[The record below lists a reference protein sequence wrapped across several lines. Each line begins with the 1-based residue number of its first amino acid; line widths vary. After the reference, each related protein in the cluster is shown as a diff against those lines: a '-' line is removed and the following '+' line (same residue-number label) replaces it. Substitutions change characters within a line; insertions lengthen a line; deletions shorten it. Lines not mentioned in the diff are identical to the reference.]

1 MRRAPF
7 PVIGFDRHHE
17 LIESMIAN
25 VERVIRGKRET
36 IERAM
41 IAMLCGGHVLL
52 EDVPGVGKTMLARA
66 LAQTV
71 SCTLKRI
78 QFTPDLLPSDIM
90 GVSIYN
96 QKLQDFEF
104 RPGSI
109 MSNFVLAD
117 EINRTSPKT
126 QAALL
131 EAMEEG
137 GVTVDGVTYELP
149 KPFFLI
155 ATQNPVDHEGTFM
168 LPEAQLDRFMMKL
181 NMGYPDADAELE
193 MLELTMRKH
202 PIDSLKPVISKEELL
217 ELQKQVRQVHVD
229 VSIRQYIVTLVRQ
242 SRAHPALLLGASPR
256 AASALMRAA
265 QAKAMIADRTFVV
278 PDDVKAMAPHV
289 LAHRLI
295 LKPEARAAG
304 HDSVRIVDE
313 LLRRVA
319 VPNFRHAAG
328 EDT

>member
-1 MRRAPF
+1 
-7 PVIGFDRHHE
+7 
-17 LIESMIAN
+17 
-25 VERVIRGKRET
+25 
-36 IERAM
+36 
-41 IAMLCGGHVLL
+41 
-52 EDVPGVGKTMLARA
+52 
-66 LAQTV
+66 
-71 SCTLKRI
+71 
-78 QFTPDLLPSDIM
+78 
-90 GVSIYN
+90 
-96 QKLQDFEF
+96 
-104 RPGSI
+104 
-109 MSNFVLAD
+109 
-117 EINRTSPKT
+117 
-126 QAALL
+126 
-131 EAMEEG
+131 
-137 GVTVDGVTYELP
+137 
-149 KPFFLI
+149 
-155 ATQNPVDHEGTFM
+155 
-168 LPEAQLDRFMMKL
+168 
-181 NMGYPDADAELE
+181 
-193 MLELTMRKH
+193 
-202 PIDSLKPVISKEELL
+202 
-217 ELQKQVRQVHVD
+217 